1 MEARKLNPLEPQEAT
16 SPPQLPAREV
26 AEIWIKSSEKTGPK
40 KKEETIDQKAPSTR
54 VKPLEQ
60 KKEKPIDDK
69 SRGFFN

>member
-40 KKEETIDQKAPSTR
+40 KQEE
-54 VKPLEQ
+54 
-60 KKEKPIDDK
+60 PINQSSFYK
-69 SRGFFN
+69 SETFGTEERKTNRR